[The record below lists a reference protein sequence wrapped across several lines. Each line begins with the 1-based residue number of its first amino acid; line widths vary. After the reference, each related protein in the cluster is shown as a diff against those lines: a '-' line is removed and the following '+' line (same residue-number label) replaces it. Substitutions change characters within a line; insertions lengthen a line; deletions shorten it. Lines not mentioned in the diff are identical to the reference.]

1 MTCDGE
7 ARQIELFQEQQ
18 ILRAL
23 ATNLI
28 DLGKIAASCSAIC
41 QAFDVSDFF
50 KATKKVLDH
59 VILEDYKDERLFN
72 NIITALDQRFT
83 TEKRKH
89 IADSLCQAIYV
100 IRDSLAEKIIK
111 QGYQRCGQWSLNFN
125 QTMSLCS
132 KIPDKTNER

>member
-1 MTCDGE
+1 MRAFITCDGE
-7 ARQIELFQEQQ
+7 ARQIELSQEQQ

-28 DLGKIAASCSAIC
+28 DLGKTAASYSAIC
-41 QAFDVSDFF
+41 QSFDVSDFF

-83 TEKRKH
+83 TEKRKR
-89 IADSLCQAIYV
+89 IVDSLCQAIYV
-100 IRDSLAEKIIK
+100 IRDTLTEEII
-111 QGYQRCGQWSLNFN
+111 
-125 QTMSLCS
+125 
-132 KIPDKTNER
+132 